1 MDLLQPV
8 IRPYAWG
15 SRYAIAELQ
24 GRPAPAAGPE
34 AELWMGAH
42 PSAPSGLERDGRATT
57 LDKVIAADP
66 QAELGRQVAE
76 RFSGRLPFLLKVLAV
91 DKALSIQVHPSR
103 GQAEAGYREE
113 DQRGVPLGDP
123 ARNYVDDWPK
133 PELACAL
140 TRFEALVGFR
150 DPADAAALLGELNV
164 GRLAPIAAQLASGD
178 DDAPA
183 QALAGILRWARSDRQ
198 ALIDDVAGALAR
210 LAAGGGPFA
219 AAAAA
224 LTRVAE
230 DHPSDIGLVAALL
243 MRYQVLEP
251 GEAMFMPAGGL
262 HAYLRGTCVE
272 LLANSDNVLRAGL
285 TGKHIDVPELLRLTD
300 PAAVVPVIAARPLG
314 GTGADNGK
322 GGKGGVEVYAAPVP
336 EFTLYRAE
344 LSGGEVPLPG
354 AGPRLVLCITGT
366 AVLRAPGEATVKA
379 ERGESVFVPASDGR
393 VTVSGPAKIFVAA
406 PGAQADAPDAP

>member
-1 MDLLQPV
+1 MNLLQPV

-24 GRPAPAAGPE
+24 GRPAPTAGPE

-42 PSAPSGLERDGRATT
+42 SSAPSGLERDGRATT

-66 QAELGRQVAE
+66 QAELGHQVAE
-76 RFSGRLPFLLKVLAV
+76 RFGGRLPFLLKVLGV

-103 GQAEAGYREE
+103 EQAEAGYREE
-113 DQRGVPLGDP
+113 NRRGVPLGDP

-150 DPADAAALLGELNV
+150 APADAVALLGELNV
-164 GRLAPIAAQLASGD
+164 GRLAPVAARLASGD
-178 DDAPA
+178 DSAPA
-183 QALAGILRWARSDRQ
+183 QALAAILRWLPSDRQ
-198 ALIDDVAGALAR
+198 ALIDDVAAALAR

-243 MRYQVLEP
+243 MRYHVLEP
-251 GEAMFMPAGGL
+251 GEAVFMPAGGL

-272 LLANSDNVLRAGL
+272 LMSNSDNVLRAGL
-285 TGKHIDVPELLRLTD
+285 TGKHIDVAELLRLTD
-300 PAAVVPVIAARPLG
+300 PKAGVPVITARPLG

-322 GGKGGVEVYAAPVP
+322 GGVGVYAAPVP

-344 LSGGEVPLPG
+344 LPGGEIPLPG
-354 AGPRLVLCITGT
+354 AGPRLLLCITGT
-366 AVLRAPGEATVKA
+366 AELRAQGEATVKA
-379 ERGESVFVPASDGR
+379 ERGESVFVPASDGL
-393 VTVSGPAKIFVAA
+393 VSVSGPATIFVAA
-406 PGAQADAPDAP
+406 PGTHA